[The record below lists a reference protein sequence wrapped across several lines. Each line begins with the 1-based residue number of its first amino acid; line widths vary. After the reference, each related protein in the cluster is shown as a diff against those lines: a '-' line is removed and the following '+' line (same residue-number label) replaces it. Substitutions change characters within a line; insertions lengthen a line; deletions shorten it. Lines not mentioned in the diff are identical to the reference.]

1 MKATFFASPA
11 HFRKWLEKNHKA
23 KKEIL
28 VGYYK
33 VGTKTPSITWP
44 QSVEQALCFGWIDG
58 IRRTIDD
65 KSYCIRFTPRRKNS
79 TWSDINIKLFKKLFK
94 AGLIKT
100 QGNKVFEERKSQI
113 KKTPSKQIVIEKLS
127 PNYEKRF
134 KQNKNAWTYFKTQ
147 APSYKKIIIN
157 WIMNAKQEK
166 TRESRLLR
174 VINDCE
180 SKKSRR

>member
-1 MKATFFASPA
+1 MKATFFKSSA
-11 HFRKWLEKNHKA
+11 HFRKWLEKNHKT
-23 KKEIL
+23 KKELL

-33 VGTKTPSITWP
+33 VGTKTPSITWS

-79 TWSDINIKLFKKLFK
+79 AWSDINIKKFKELLK
-94 AGLIKT
+94 AGLMMP
-100 QGNKVFEERKSQI
+100 QGNKAFAARKEY
-113 KKTPSKQIVIEKLS
+113 KNKTTSPVKVNEKLS
-127 PNYEKRF
+127 SKFEEAF
-134 KQNKNAWTYFKTQ
+134 KQNKKAWTHFKTQ
-147 APSYKKIIIN
+147 APSYKKLIIN

-174 VINDCE
+174 VIKDFE
-180 SKKSRR
+180 TKK